1 MAIGLA
7 EVVELVRKPNPI
19 PTTNSVISPPDVE
32 SSSSTPQ
39 PPSTP
44 PQQSAGQSPHNQALS
59 NGFNAETSTKEIE
72 ESPFRGAFS
81 TEDTHRGAV
90 NLLRQEQKES
100 ASLASKSVRNGKA
113 REESEE
119 TGAGEERDIAE
130 EMTTDQHVRSK
141 GKNSKRPALTNKTS
155 MWGTYRR
162 GRNGDA
168 QHAYQEELN
177 ATASSSEDEAEV
189 EPNVNPPT
197 SKSSR
202 PRIKRAT
209 TGWNA
214 LREKIKGGN
223 RIKPDANELNETL
236 EGHRELVSCV
246 DDLALLLILPSSSTE
261 LTTELALGTLPMCVF
276 LPRSRIASTISS
288 NSTRFIQSESR
299 QLTLMYRQGHP
310 QDGNTG
316 SRRARSASNPYPS
329 QLHQSPIE
337 QRSGQK
343 RQRIPNRSRIR

>member
-223 RIKPDANELNETL
+223 RNKPEPNELNETL
-236 EGHRELVSCV
+236 EGHRESIRWICKFNGSLTIDWSQNSPLNSHSELCPCT
-246 DDLALLLILPSSSTE
+246 LSYSSLL
-261 LTTELALGTLPMCVF
+261 
-276 LPRSRIASTISS
+276 RIATKIL
-288 NSTRFIQSESR
+288 FSEKLEFGYSFSAEA
-299 QLTLMYRQGHP
+299 G
-310 QDGNTG
+310 DG
-316 SRRARSASNPYPS
+316 
-329 QLHQSPIE
+329 LI
-337 QRSGQK
+337 
-343 RQRIPNRSRIR
+343 